1 MINIMYSAIGF
12 ITIVLLF
19 NSNEILCDKLIRN
32 TENDEQ
38 FNQTQSSNTS
48 LSEANTT
55 TNSRSA
61 RCEYFSICVF
71 RV

>member
-1 MINIMYSAIGF
+1 MYSAIGF

-19 NSNEILCDKLIRN
+19 KTNGIVCDQLQVN

-61 RCEYFSICVF
+61 RCEYF
-71 RV
+71 